1 VAEAH
6 ATCGAGAPLL
16 GGLDEALQDWA
27 RAAPDLAR
35 AARAVAAAADE
46 GRLRP
51 LAPGAYR
58 LCAPFVPARI
68 FAAASNYR
76 EHAAEMGTQLAAR
89 SESEPYHF
97 LKAETSV
104 NDPGAAVVMPAG
116 TQKLDWEVELG
127 VVLGRGGRHIAVE
140 RALEHVAGYVV
151 FNDVSARDLN
161 RRTDYPFTHDWFRG
175 KSFDTFG
182 PMGPWLVP
190 AECIPDPQA
199 LRLQLAVNGA
209 PMQDGTTAAM
219 IFSAAEQ
226 IAYLSR
232 ILTLKPGDLIAT
244 GTPTGV
250 GMGRGVYL
258 KPGDVMTATIE
269 GIGTI
274 ENPVVAEAAAA
285 RAGAARGAL
294 AREGV

>member
-1 VAEAH
+1 LLQGIDAALRDWPQAEPAIS
-6 ATCGAGAPLL
+6 
-16 GGLDEALQDWA
+16 
-27 RAAPDLAR
+27 R
-35 AARAVAAAADE
+35 AARGVAAAAE
-46 GRLRP
+46 SGRLRP
-51 LAPGAYR
+51 LSAPNVR
-58 LCAPFVPARI
+58 LCAPFTPTRI
-68 FAAASNYR
+68 FAAAANYR
-76 EHAAEMGTQLAAR
+76 EHAMEMGTGLAPR
-89 SESEPYHF
+89 SESEPYVF

-104 NDPGAAVVMPAG
+104 NDPGAPVVMPRG

-127 VVLGRGGRHIAVE
+127 VVIGRGGHHIGVE

-182 PMGPWLVP
+182 PTGPWLVP
-190 AECIPDPQA
+190 SECIADPQG

-209 PMQDGTTAAM
+209 PMQDGNTAEM
-219 IFSAAEQ
+219 IFSVAEQ

-232 ILTLKPGDLIAT
+232 IVTLRPGDLLAT

-250 GMGRGVYL
+250 GMARGVFL

-269 GIGTI
+269 RIGTI
-274 ENPVVAEAAAA
+274 ENPVAAESTDEPLAAPVRAAAKESA
-285 RAGAARGAL
+285 
-294 AREGV
+294 